1 MRITAKADYA
11 VRAMCELATRSGEG
25 PVKGDVLAA
34 AQGLPLKFLENILG
48 ELRRF
53 GLVSSQRGAD
63 GGYWLGRPADQIRL
77 ADVIRAVE
85 GPLADV
91 RGARPE
97 TLEFSGAAEG
107 LRDVWLA
114 VRVSLRRVLEQ
125 VTIADVATGN
135 LPPFVADLVADPEAM
150 TPH

>member
-11 VRAMCELATRSGEG
+11 VRAMCELAARAGRG

-34 AQGLPLKFLENILG
+34 SQAIPLKFLENILG
-48 ELRRF
+48 EVKRA
-53 GLVSSQRGAD
+53 GLVASQRGAD
-63 GGYWLGRPADQIRL
+63 GGYWLARAPDRISV

-91 RGARPE
+91 RGQRPE
-97 TLEFSGAAEG
+97 VLAFDGAAEG

-114 VRVSLRRVLEQ
+114 VRASLRNVLER
-125 VTIADVATGN
+125 VTLADIASGE
-135 LPPFVADLVADPEAM
+135 LPMFVSELLDDPEAHV
-150 TPH
+150 PH

>member
-1 MRITAKADYA
+1 VHLTAKADYA
-11 VRAMCELATRSGEG
+11 VRAMCELATHAGEG
-25 PVKGDVLAA
+25 PVKGDVLAE

-53 GLVSSQRGAD
+53 GLVSSQRGAE
-63 GGYWLGRPADQIRL
+63 GGYWLARPAGEITMAQ
-77 ADVIRAVE
+77 VIRAVE

-97 TLEFSGAAEG
+97 TLTFDGAAVG

-114 VRVSLRRVLEQ
+114 VRVSLRRVLEA
-125 VTIADVATGN
+125 VTIEHVITGT
-135 LPPFVADLVADPEAM
+135 LPPAIAELLADPDAFIS
-150 TPH
+150 H